1 MHAATVVDLPD
12 GDPIDCRDL
21 VQAIAGAFVPVPE
34 NGASAMAC
42 IAGKIL
48 HVTAAGSGQ
57 ETQQADLFG
66 KNSSAPT
73 LFAQSQLDLPEPTVH
88 ELYLPM
94 QLTLEEIA
102 WLRSILDDLPNLRWP
117 VSEARRIE
125 FLGAYRRVASDKNW
139 EPNVFT
145 PGEVELRRRRQ
156 APLVDAHWE
165 ALQAACSEGSV
176 RIFDRTG
183 IVLKRLH
190 PGLGCFVSRREA
202 KSYLEQR
209 GLALS
214 DDARL
219 STESPTPHIVPES
232 TLAGDAASSRNAKL
246 TGKEGRRP
254 DLTDQEILQLV
265 EMRIA
270 GQSVATVAKALAF
283 KDDRSVREHMEKA
296 RAIEEK
302 YAEYEKDCDCED
314 PLGRV
319 AQECKIRRAFAEK
332 LIAALRGTRLTPTP
346 NNPFGMGVN

>member
-21 VQAIAGAFVPVPE
+21 VQAIAGACVPVPE

-57 ETQQADLFG
+57 EAQQADLFG
-66 KNSSAPT
+66 KNSSAPS
-73 LFAQSQLDLPEPTVH
+73 LLAQAQLDLPEPTVH

-94 QLTLEEIA
+94 QLTPEEIS
-102 WLRSILDDLPNLRWP
+102 WLRSILDDLPSLRWP

-125 FLGAYRRVASDKNW
+125 FLNAYRRVASDKNW

-165 ALQAACSEGSV
+165 ALQDACGEGSL
-176 RIFDRTG
+176 RIFDQTG

-190 PGLGCFVSRREA
+190 PGLGCFISRREA
-202 KSYLEQR
+202 QNYREQR
-209 GLALS
+209 GLALF
-214 DDARL
+214 DDDRL
-219 STESPTPHIVPES
+219 STASSTPNVEPES

-254 DLTDQEILQLV
+254 DLTEQEILQLV

-270 GQSVATVAKALAF
+270 KQSVATVAKSLGF
-283 KDDRSVREHMEKA
+283 KHERSVREHMEKA

-302 YAEYEKDCDCED
+302 YAEYEKDRDCQD

-319 AQECKIRRAFAEK
+319 AQEFKVRRAFAEQV
-332 LIAALRGTRLTPTP
+332 IAALRGTRLTPTP
-346 NNPFGMGVN
+346 NNPFGRGR

>member
-1 MHAATVVDLPD
+1 MHTATVVDLPD

-48 HVTAAGSGQ
+48 HVTAAGSGR
-57 ETQQADLFG
+57 EAQQADLFG
-66 KNSSAPT
+66 KNSSAPS

-94 QLTLEEIA
+94 QLTPEEIA
-102 WLRSILDDLPNLRWP
+102 WLRSKLDDLPSLRWP

-125 FLGAYRRVASDKNW
+125 FLDAYRRVATDKNW

-156 APLVDAHWE
+156 APLVDAHWD
-165 ALQAACSEGSV
+165 ALQGACGEGSV

-183 IVLKRLH
+183 IALKRLH
-190 PGLGCFVSRREA
+190 PGLGCFISRREA
-202 KSYLEQR
+202 KNYLEQR

-214 DDARL
+214 DDDRF
-219 STESPTPHIVPES
+219 STESSTPHIAPES
-232 TLAGDAASSRNAKL
+232 TLAGDATSSRNAKL
-246 TGKEGRRP
+246 TGREGRRP
-254 DLTDQEILQLV
+254 DLSDQEILQLV

-270 GQSVATVAKALAF
+270 GQSNTAVAKALGL
-283 KDDRSVREHMEKA
+283 KNDRSVRERMKKA
-296 RAIEEK
+296 REIEK
-302 YAEYEKDCDCED
+302 RYAEFERDCDCED

-319 AQECKIRRAFAEK
+319 AQEHKVQRAFAEK
-332 LIAALRGTRLTPTP
+332 LIAALRGTRPTPTP
-346 NNPFGMGVN
+346 NNPFGRGR

>member
-1 MHAATVVDLPD
+1 MRTATVVDLPD

-48 HVTAAGSGQ
+48 HVTAAGSWQ
-57 ETQQADLFG
+57 EAQQADLFG

-94 QLTLEEIA
+94 QLTREEIA
-102 WLRSILDDLPNLRWP
+102 WLRSVLDDLPSLRWP

-125 FLGAYRRVASDKNW
+125 FLNAYRRAASDKNW

-165 ALQAACSEGSV
+165 ALQAACSERSV

-190 PGLGCFVSRREA
+190 PGLGCFITRREA

-209 GLALS
+209 GLVFRELA
-214 DDARL
+214 DGQACNQDGA
-219 STESPTPHIVPES
+219 HVPP
-232 TLAGDAASSRNAKL
+232 SSSSAKPVKRQG
-246 TGKEGRRP
+246 TVGKP
-254 DLTDQEILQLV
+254 
-265 EMRIA
+265 
-270 GQSVATVAKALAF
+270 
-283 KDDRSVREHMEKA
+283 
-296 RAIEEK
+296 
-302 YAEYEKDCDCED
+302 
-314 PLGRV
+314 
-319 AQECKIRRAFAEK
+319 
-332 LIAALRGTRLTPTP
+332 RLTPEERVAIVKLYFKLKTA
-346 NNPFGMGVN
+346 GEHAYTEKTAAEYGVSTRTVSTLVKKAEEDSDVTKGGRIDRLLAGSVS